1 MKRVAGRD
9 IDVDATVKAVAYGR
23 IGLGLGYTL
32 TPAASLRVWPGRP
45 AATEADGAMLRM
57 MARST
62 GGRDIG
68 LGLGAL
74 LALKHGSPVR
84 GWLEAA
90 MLADVADAVAILL
103 AFKHLP
109 RPRAVLML
117 GAALGPAAAGQRL
130 ARAVG

>member
-1 MKRVAGRD
+1 MN
-9 IDVDATVKAVAYGR
+9 VDMEASVKAVAFGR
-23 IGLGLGYTL
+23 IGLGVGYAL
-32 TPAASLRVWPGRP
+32 TPGLALRAWPGRP
-45 AATEADGAMLRM
+45 ASTDVDGALLRM
-57 MARST
+57 MARHT

-74 LALKHGSPVR
+74 FALKRGSPVR

-109 RPRAVLML
+109 RARAVLMV
-117 GAALGPAAAGQRL
+117 GAALGTAAAGQRL